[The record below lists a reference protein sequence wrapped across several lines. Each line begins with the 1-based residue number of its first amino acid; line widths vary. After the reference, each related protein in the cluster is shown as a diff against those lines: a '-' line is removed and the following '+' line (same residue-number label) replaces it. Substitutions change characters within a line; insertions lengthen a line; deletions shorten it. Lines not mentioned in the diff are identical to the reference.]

1 MRNKH
6 KNVPRA
12 IMLVK
17 FKGPYCNKIQ
27 GKCTLPTMVGSK
39 NKEFLFF
46 AFYKFFVFLQ
56 KIGSKKQKKNVDSK
70 RMLILQFICKG
81 FVIIL
86 KVLLKKWNVNM
97 IFGDF

>member
-1 MRNKH
+1 MEKANLGFRT
-6 KNVPRA
+6 
-12 IMLVK
+12 
-17 FKGPYCNKIQ
+17 CKIWQ
-27 GKCTLPTMVGSK
+27 ILKRFVGSMVGSK
-39 NKEFLFF
+39 NKDFLFF
-46 AFYKFFVFLQ
+46 AFYNFFVFLQ

-86 KVLLKKWNVNM
+86 KVLLKKWNFNM